1 MLKRLLPLFLL
12 GILFS
17 VTGIMAQSENLA
29 DSGYYYQKIGFKEKA
44 SNFFTEYL
52 YANPDN
58 YQVRLDLAY
67 LYLDTKQL
75 SRAREQFDY
84 VSKNSP
90 NSNEVQMANESIA
103 NIDGTTGTNTNT
115 QNNSQN
121 LTNYSGTTSYADSG
135 YYYLN
140 QGNKTKA
147 VQFFEM
153 HVKENPQDMKI
164 RMQLAYIYYE
174 QRKNANALRHF
185 DYVAK
190 HSTDPKDAETAKS
203 SAYVIREELAGE
215 SPRSLDIYFYN
226 FYDSFQE
233 NYIANLVAHVNFR
246 LGRNLY
252 AGPYLDV
259 YTDTRSTKTLIYND
273 RFVEIG
279 AFMRYNIL
287 KNLFVELRLGYT
299 RQIDQDSSKIN
310 IKPMLVYFNRF
321 GDAQVYT
328 SGRSAKKTSLYI
340 DIYYAAMYDY
350 KYKNAFLQASL
361 QQVLRFGTGGYSYI
375 ENYLVETA
383 QFDSRKVDYNN
394 YFEIGA
400 GVRFKPNVMVFP
412 VIFVEPTYKAYFFG
426 DRKNSFQIKAGFLFN
441 FRTKI

>member
-1 MLKRLLPLFLL
+1 MLKRLLPLFLFGL
-12 GILFS
+12 LFIVPQIS
-17 VTGIMAQSENLA
+17 AQTENLA

-44 SNFFTEYL
+44 SDFFTQYL
-52 YANPDN
+52 YTYPNN

-67 LYLDTKQL
+67 LYLDTKQN
-75 SRAREQFDY
+75 SRAREQFDF

-103 NIDGTTGTNTNT
+103 AIDGQNGTTTST
-115 QNNSQN
+115 QT

-147 VQFFEM
+147 AQFFEM
-153 HVKENPQDMKI
+153 HIQENPKDSKV

-174 QRKNANALRHF
+174 QKKNANALRHF

-190 HSTDPKDAETAKS
+190 HSTDSKDAEIAKS

-215 SPRSLDIYFYN
+215 SPRSLDIYFHN
-226 FYDSFQE
+226 FYDTYQE

-246 LGRNLY
+246 IGKNLY

-259 YTDTRSTKTLIYND
+259 YTDTRSSKTLVYND

-287 KNLFVELRLGYT
+287 KNLFFELRLGYT
-299 RQIDQDSSKIN
+299 RQIDLDSSKIN
-310 IKPMLVYFNRF
+310 IKPMLVYFTRF

-328 SGRSAKKTSLYI
+328 SSKSAKKTSLYM

-350 KYKNAFLQASL
+350 KYKNAFLQASF
-361 QQVLRFGTGGYSYI
+361 QQVLRLGTGGYSYV
-375 ENYLVETA
+375 ENYLLQTA
-383 QFDSRKVDYNN
+383 QFDGRKLDYNN
-394 YFEIGA
+394 YFEVGA
-400 GVRFKPNVMVFP
+400 GIRFKPNVLVFP

-426 DRKNSFQIKAGFLFN
+426 DKKNSFQIKAGFLFN

>member
-1 MLKRLLPLFLL
+1 MLKRLLPLFLFGL
-12 GILFS
+12 LFIVPQIS
-17 VTGIMAQSENLA
+17 AQTENLA

-44 SNFFTEYL
+44 SEFFTQYL
-52 YANPDN
+52 YTYPNN

-67 LYLDTKQL
+67 LYLDTKQN
-75 SRAREQFDY
+75 SRAREQFDF

-103 NIDGTTGTNTNT
+103 AIDGQNGTTTTT
-115 QNNSQN
+115 QT
-121 LTNYSGTTSYADSG
+121 LTSYSGTTSYADSG

-147 VQFFEM
+147 AQFFEM
-153 HVKENPQDMKI
+153 HIKENPKDSKV
-164 RMQLAYIYYE
+164 RMQVAYIYYE
-174 QRKNANALRHF
+174 QKKNANALRHF

-190 HSTDPKDAETAKS
+190 HSTDSKDAEIAKS

-215 SPRSLDIYFYN
+215 SPRSLDIYFHN
-226 FYDSFQE
+226 FYDTFQE

-246 LGRNLY
+246 IGKNLY

-259 YTDTRSTKTLIYND
+259 YTDTRSTKTLVYND

-279 AFMRYNIL
+279 AFMRYNIM
-287 KNLFVELRLGYT
+287 KNLFFELRLGYT
-299 RQIDQDSSKIN
+299 RQIDLDSSKIN

-328 SGRSAKKTSLYI
+328 SSRSAKKTSLYI

-361 QQVLRFGTGGYSYI
+361 QEVLRFGTGGYSYV
-375 ENYLVETA
+375 ENYLLQTA
-383 QFDSRKVDYNN
+383 QFDGRKLDYNN

-400 GVRFKPNVMVFP
+400 GLRFKPNVMVFP